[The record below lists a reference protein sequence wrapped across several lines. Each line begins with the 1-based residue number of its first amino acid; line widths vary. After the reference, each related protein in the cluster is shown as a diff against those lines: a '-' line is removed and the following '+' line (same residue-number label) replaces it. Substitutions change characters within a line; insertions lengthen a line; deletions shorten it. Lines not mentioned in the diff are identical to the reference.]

1 MALETRTGEEIV
13 VPGAPDIP
21 GLRFRR
27 FRGKE
32 DFPQMVEVFNAVHL
46 ADGLDDTRTVEEM
59 EKAYANLRNSDP
71 DKDIVMVEVDGKIV
85 GYKRVEWWAE
95 LDGTHIY
102 AHFGFIAPEWRG
114 KGIGTALFR
123 HSEARIREIAAEQP
137 GDFKRLIET
146 WAYDSQPGL
155 ANIIAREGYEGV
167 RYGFEMVRPNLDNI
181 PGAPMPEGLEIR
193 PVQPE
198 HYRAIWEAEVE
209 AFRDHWG
216 MEETQE
222 GDYERWLQQTPF
234 EPELW
239 KVGWDGDQVAGM
251 VRNFVNREFN
261 DRHNRKRA
269 YTEYIS
275 TRRPWRRRGLAR
287 ALIAESL
294 RMQKE
299 MGFEESALSVD
310 AENPSGALELYKS
323 MGFEVIRRNTSYRK
337 ELTV

>member
-1 MALETRTGEEIV
+1 MAADTRADEQIA
-13 VPGAPDIP
+13 VPGAPDIL
-21 GLRFRR
+21 GLRFRH

-32 DFPQMVEVFNAVHL
+32 DFPQMAEVFNAVHA
-46 ADGLDDTRTVEEM
+46 ADGLDGAGTAEDM
-59 EKAYANLRNSDP
+59 EKVYANLRNSDP
-71 DKDIVMVEVDGKIV
+71 DKDMVVVEVNGKIV
-85 GYKRVEWWAE
+85 GYKRTEWWAE

-114 KGIGTALFR
+114 KGLGTALFR
-123 HSEARIREIAAEQP
+123 HSEDRIREIAAEQP
-137 GDFKRLIET
+137 GDFKRVMET
-146 WAYDSQPGL
+146 WAYDSQKNL
-155 ANIIAREGYEGV
+155 SEIIEREGYEGV

-181 PGAPMPEGLEIR
+181 PDAPMPEGLEIR

-209 AFRDHWG
+209 AFHDHWG

-222 GDYERWLQQTPF
+222 GDYERWLEQTPF

-299 MGFEESALSVD
+299 MGMEESALSVD
-310 AENPSGALELYKS
+310 AENPSGALELYKN
-323 MGFEVIRRNTSYRK
+323 MGFEVVRRQTSYRK
-337 ELTV
+337 EF

>member
-1 MALETRTGEEIV
+1 MAIETRTGEEIV

-27 FRGKE
+27 FRGQE
-32 DFPQMVEVFNAVHL
+32 DFPQMVEVFNAFHM
-46 ADGLDDTRTVEEM
+46 ADGLDDTRTVPDM

-71 DKDIVMVEVDGKIV
+71 VKDMVVIEVDGKLV
-85 GYKRVEWWAE
+85 GYKRVEWWEE

-102 AHFGFIAPEWRG
+102 AHFGFLAPEWRG

-123 HSEARIREIAAEQP
+123 HSEARIREIAAGQP
-137 GDFKRLIET
+137 GDFKRLFET
-146 WAYDSQPGL
+146 WAYDSQKGM
-155 ANIIAREGYEGV
+155 ADIIERAGYEPV

-181 PGAPMPEGLEIR
+181 PDAPMPEGLEIR

-198 HYRAIWEAEVE
+198 HYRAIWEAEIE

-222 GDYERWLQQTPF
+222 GDYERWLAQTPF

-261 DRHNRKRA
+261 ARHNRNRA

-323 MGFEVIRRNTSYRK
+323 MGFEVVRRAVTYRK
-337 ELTV
+337 ELT

>member
-1 MALETRTGEEIV
+1 MAFDTRTGEDIF

-71 DKDIVMVEVDGKIV
+71 EKDIVVVEIDGKIV

-114 KGIGTALFR
+114 KGIGSALFR

-137 GDFKRLIET
+137 GDFKRLVET
-146 WAYDSQPGL
+146 WVYDSQPGL
-155 ANIIAREGYEGV
+155 ANIIKREGYEGV

-181 PGAPMPEGLEIR
+181 PDAPMPEGLEIR

-198 HYRAIWEAEVE
+198 HYRAIWEAEIE
-209 AFRDHWG
+209 AFLDHWG
-216 MEETQE
+216 MSEPQE
-222 GDYERWLQQTPF
+222 GDYERWLEQTPF

-239 KVGWDGDQVAGM
+239 KVGWEGDQVAGM

-261 DRHNRKRA
+261 ARHNRKRA

-299 MGFEESALSVD
+299 MGMEESALSVD
-310 AENPSGALELYKS
+310 AENPSGALELYKN
-323 MGFEVIRRNTSYRK
+323 MGFEVVRRHTTYRK